1 MRSVEGSTA
10 TVYHSGDSAYFAGFR
25 EIGERFPGID
35 AALLP
40 IGAYDPGW
48 FMLRQH
54 MDPEQALQAFEDLGA
69 RAFFAMH
76 WGTFKL
82 TDEPLDE
89 PPQRLDAEWSRRQL
103 PREPLHV
110 LAVGESLTVR
120 HEAPRQ
126 G

>member
-1 MRSVEGSTA
+1 MN
-10 TVYHSGDSAYFAGFR
+10 
-25 EIGERFPGID
+25 
-35 AALLP
+35 
-40 IGAYDPGW
+40 
-48 FMLRQH
+48 
-54 MDPEQALQAFEDLGA
+54 PEQAVRAYEDLGA
-69 RAFFAMH
+69 RRFLAMH

-89 PPQRLDAEWSRRQL
+89 PPQRLDAEWGRRKL

-120 HEAPRQ
+120 R